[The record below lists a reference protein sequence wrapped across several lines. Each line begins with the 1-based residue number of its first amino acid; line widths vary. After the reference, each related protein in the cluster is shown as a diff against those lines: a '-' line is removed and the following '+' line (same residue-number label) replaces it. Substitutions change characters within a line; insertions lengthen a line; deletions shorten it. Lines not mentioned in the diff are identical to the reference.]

1 MMPLK
6 HTLALLFAGAS
17 LASAEVAPP
26 APYGPVPTEHQLNWQ
41 RMEWYAFMHFG
52 LNTYTDREW
61 GYGDENPA
69 IFNPTKFHADKVVA
83 TLKEAGMPAFIY
95 TAKHHDGWCA
105 WPTKTTKHN
114 ITKSPYKKGKGDI
127 VRAWSKAAKKHG
139 MKFGVYLSPWDR
151 NHAEYGR
158 PAYQK
163 AYMKQI
169 TELLTNYGPIFEI
182 WFDGANGGDGWYGGA
197 KEKRNIGDASDYYRF
212 PEVVKAIRKLQPE
225 CIIWGAAEYG
235 DVHWGGSEKGFVKYP
250 CNNVMK
256 NREGKDI
263 WNPLEADTTINH
275 RGWFWHPNQQNAVKP
290 PKQLMNIYM
299 ESVGRGANLILN
311 IAPNRDGELDAADVA
326 SLLTFGK
333 ARRELLA
340 KDYALHAAATADETR
355 GNAATFGAD
364 KLTDGDIETYWCP
377 NDGTTTGTLELTLPQ
392 PETFDVIR
400 LREQI
405 RLGQRVRDFRIE
417 VWQDG
422 AWQLADG
429 EGKSI
434 GNQVMRQLPAP
445 VTTDKVRVVI
455 TKSDACPCISEFSL
469 LRMPS
474 IGDAPA
480 VAEDTP
486 IPTRW
491 QPLGQGVNITE
502 FPQPT
507 KVGSIAVTPRKD
519 GKFAGMVNRF
529 RLEVSD
535 DGKTWRTVHE
545 TELGNLRANPIEQ
558 RVSLPA
564 PVSAKHFRFTPTG
577 TLDPGDI
584 RVGEL
589 KLYEK

>member
-1 MMPLK
+1 MKKFPL
-6 HTLALLFAGAS
+6 TLLLTALATVC
-17 LASAEVAPP
+17 SAAQPP
-26 APYGPVPTEHQLNWQ
+26 APYGPVPTEPQLRWQ

-52 LNTYTDREW
+52 INTYTDREW
-61 GYGDENPA
+61 GYGNED
-69 IFNPTKFHADKVVA
+69 ISLFNPTKFNADKVVA

-114 ITKSPYKKGKGDI
+114 ITRTPYKKGKGDI
-127 VRAWSKAAKKHG
+127 VRAWSKAAAKHG

-158 PAYQK
+158 PGYQK
-163 AYMKQI
+163 AYMQQI

-197 KEKRNIGDASDYYRF
+197 QEKRNIGDAATYYRF
-212 PEVVKAIRKLQPE
+212 PEVVAAIRKLQPQ
-225 CIIWGAAEYG
+225 CIIWGAEMYG

-250 CNNVMK
+250 CRNVTK

-263 WNPLEADTTINH
+263 WNPLEADTTINR
-275 RGWFWHPNQQNAVKP
+275 RGWFWHPNQQTAVKP
-290 PKQLMNIYM
+290 PKQLMQIYM
-299 ESVGRGANLILN
+299 DSVGRGANLILN

-340 KDYALHAAATADETR
+340 KDYALHAAAQADETR
-355 GNAATFGAD
+355 GNDPAYGAE
-364 KLTDGDIETYWCP
+364 KLTDGDIETYWSP

-392 PETFDVIR
+392 PETFDIVR

-405 RLGQRVRDFRIE
+405 RLGQRVRRFRIE

-422 AWQLADG
+422 AWQTADA
-429 EGKSI
+429 EGQSI

-445 VTTDKVRVVI
+445 VTTDRLRVVI
-455 TKSDACPCISEFSL
+455 TESDACPCLSEISL
-469 LRMPS
+469 LRMPLV
-474 IGDAPA
+474 GDAPA
-480 VAEDTP
+480 VAQDSP
-486 IPTRW
+486 LPAHW
-491 QPLGQGVNITE
+491 QQREQGVNITE
-502 FPQPT
+502 FTQET
-507 KVGSIAVTPRKD
+507 SVGSIAVTPRKD
-519 GKFAGMVNRF
+519 GTLAGMVNRF
-529 RLEVSD
+529 RLEASD
-535 DGKTWRTVHE
+535 DGHSWHTVLE

-564 PVSAKHFRFTPTG
+564 PVKAKFFRFTPTG
-577 TLDPGDI
+577 TLEPGDI
-584 RVGEL
+584 RVGGL

>member
-1 MMPLK
+1 MFQK
-6 HTLALLFAGAS
+6 TLSLLLACAAF
-17 LASAEVAPP
+17 ASAEVAPP
-26 APYGPVPTEHQLNWQ
+26 SPFGPVPTEHQLRWQ

-61 GYGDENPA
+61 GYGDEDPA
-69 IFNPTKFHADKVVA
+69 IFNPTKFNADKVVA
-83 TLKEAGMPAFIY
+83 TLKEAGMPGFIY

-114 ITKSPYKKGKGDI
+114 ITKTPFKKGKGDI
-127 VRAWSKAAKKHG
+127 VRAWSKAAQKHG

-163 AYMKQI
+163 AYMRQI

-197 KEKRNIGDASDYYRF
+197 KERRNIGNACDYYKF

-225 CIIWGAAEYG
+225 CIIWGAEMYG

-250 CNNVMK
+250 CHNVTK
-256 NREGKDI
+256 RRDGKEV

-290 PKQLMNIYM
+290 PKQLMNVYM

-333 ARRELLA
+333 ARRELLE

-355 GNAATFGAD
+355 GNAEKFAAE

-392 PETFDVIR
+392 PETFDIIR

-405 RLGQRVRDFRIE
+405 RLGQRVRSFRIE

-445 VTTDKVRVVI
+445 VTTNKVRVII
-455 TKSDACPCISEFSL
+455 TESDACPCISEFSL
-469 LRMPS
+469 LRMPT

-480 VAEDTP
+480 VAEDKP
-486 IPTRW
+486 LPTRW

-507 KVGSIAVTPRKD
+507 KVGSIAVKPRTD
-519 GKFAGMVNRF
+519 GKFEGMVNRF

-535 DGKTWRTVHE
+535 DGKEWRTVHE

-558 RVSLPA
+558 RVSLPT
-564 PVSAKHFRFTPTG
+564 PVTAKHFRFTPTG
-577 TLDPGDI
+577 TLEPGDI